1 LVKVTQ
7 NLSELHLTNSNDD
20 SGCRSSQVTN
30 NHNNVNHRSKTGNKN
45 SFKVLSTQMD
55 VALSDVNLA
64 KVECVFENDDEGD
77 GDGLLVRTSHLLP
90 IQSNVCISISPP
102 LTSSKSENNIFEKNL
117 PNENP
122 SHFNV
127 VSLSDLSD
135 DAQYCAA
142 ESEHYFMNDLSKT
155 QVLNRLSDEKINGKM
170 NRF

>member
-1 LVKVTQ
+1 MVKATQ

-20 SGCRSSQVTN
+20 SGCRSSLVTN
-30 NHNNVNHRSKTGNKN
+30 NNNNASHRSKTGNKN
-45 SFKVLSTQMD
+45 SFKLLD

-64 KVECVFENDDEGD
+64 KVECVFENDDGDD
-77 GDGLLVRTSHLLP
+77 GDHLLVRTNHHLP

-102 LTSSKSENNIFEKNL
+102 LLTTSKSENNIFEKNL

-135 DAQYCAA
+135 DAAQYYSAAA
-142 ESEHYFMNDLSKT
+142 ESEHHFMNDLSKT
-155 QVLNRLSDEKINGKM
+155 QVLNQLSDDKINGKM

>member
-1 LVKVTQ
+1 V
-7 NLSELHLTNSNDD
+7 
-20 SGCRSSQVTN
+20 
-30 NHNNVNHRSKTGNKN
+30 
-45 SFKVLSTQMD
+45 D

-77 GDGLLVRTSHLLP
+77 GESLLVRTNHHHHLP
-90 IQSNVCISISPP
+90 VQSNVCISISPP
-102 LTSSKSENNIFEKNL
+102 LTTSKSENNIFEKNL

-135 DAQYCAA
+135 DAAQYYSAA
-142 ESEHYFMNDLSKT
+142 ESEHHFMNDLSKT
-155 QVLNRLSDEKINGKM
+155 QVLNQLSNDKINGKM